1 MNHVQLKAK
10 QKRDLES
17 ELVVQKARLE
27 RRKRDHK
34 ADPTNDAKR
43 HLISAAQTR
52 VNIITKKLWE
62 FE

>member
-1 MNHVQLKAK
+1 MNHIQIKAK

-17 ELVVQKARLE
+17 ELVAQKARLA
-27 RRKRDHK
+27 RRKKEHK

-43 HLISAAQTR
+43 HLISKVQTR